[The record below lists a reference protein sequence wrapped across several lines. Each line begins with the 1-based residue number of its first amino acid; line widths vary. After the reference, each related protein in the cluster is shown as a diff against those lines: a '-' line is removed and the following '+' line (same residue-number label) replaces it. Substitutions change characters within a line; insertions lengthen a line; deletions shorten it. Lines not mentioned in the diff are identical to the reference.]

1 MRRVMAA
8 LLALWPGRNWR
19 FYKFFQMKDSA
30 QCIRQLGSVCIASS
44 APGERAHQ
52 VCAALPELQT
62 WRCRIAKH
70 MGPDLTDSVLQDLL
84 IWQKFDQKSSK
95 HSRESGRPGGNL
107 LDCCCSAMTAH
118 SSSPELLICMNAPF
132 PLVTASAARGAR
144 FCGEGRLAGVRGL
157 QGQPAHLPQQ
167 QGEPPPPPPLPSRL
181 PSGMAQG
188 PHEFGE
194 AAPAHGAFL
203 LLPVQVQSPVK

>member
-1 MRRVMAA
+1 MIVRRVMAA

-84 IWQKFDQKSSK
+84 IWQKLTKS
-95 HSRESGRPGGNL
+95 RPNTVVNQVDPAAIYL
-107 LDCCCSAMTAH
+107 TAAVV
-118 SSSPELLICMNAPF
+118 P
-132 PLVTASAARGAR
+132 
-144 FCGEGRLAGVRGL
+144 
-157 QGQPAHLPQQ
+157 
-167 QGEPPPPPPLPSRL
+167 
-181 PSGMAQG
+181 
-188 PHEFGE
+188 
-194 AAPAHGAFL
+194 
-203 LLPVQVQSPVK
+203 